1 MMMGSVKETIKYAGL
16 LLLAFVWALPSLWVA
31 FTSFKQNAEIFSLPP
46 TFFPRHPTIWQFTR
60 LFSSWPILRW
70 FVNSFILAGIVTIG
84 SLIICTLAAYSFAR
98 LKWPGRD
105 TVFLIVLAS
114 MLLPMEVSVIPLYF
128 LAVNWKL
135 FNTIWGAALPLI
147 PLPIGVFLLR
157 QFFIN
162 IPRDLED
169 AARIDGCSSF
179 GILLR
184 VVLPNSVPVL
194 AAFGIYIFNYA
205 WNEFLWSLIVLRDP
219 HKVTV
224 PVGLRL
230 VQGAFELDYGLINA
244 AAFVASLPSLLV
256 FLLLRKRI
264 IRGIALSSGLKG

>member
-1 MMMGSVKETIKYAGL
+1 MRQTKSVLKYLGL
-16 LLLAFVWALPSLWVA
+16 LMLILTWALPSLWVTFTA
-31 FTSFKQNAEIFSLPP
+31 FKSNKEIFSIPP
-46 TFFPRHPTIWQFTR
+46 TFFPVQPALEQIKR
-60 LFSSWPILRW
+60 LFATWPVGRW
-70 FVNSFILAGIVTIG
+70 LVNSFALAGIVTIG
-84 SLIICTLAAYSFAR
+84 SLLICTLAAYSFAR
-98 LKWPGRD
+98 LQWPGRD
-105 TVFLIVLAS
+105 RVFLFILAS

-128 LAVNWKL
+128 LVVRWRL
-135 FNTIWGAALPLI
+135 FNTLWGAALPLI

-169 AARIDGCSSF
+169 AAKIDGCSSF
-179 GILLR
+179 AILLR
-184 VVLPNSVPVL
+184 IILPNSLPVL
-194 AAFGIYIFNYA
+194 AAYGIYIFNYA

-219 HKVTV
+219 QKVTM

-230 VQGAFELDYGLINA
+230 IQGAFELDYGMISA

-256 FLLLRKRI
+256 FLALRRRI

>member
-1 MMMGSVKETIKYAGL
+1 MIRKIKKTLEYSGL
-16 LLLAFVWALPSLWVA
+16 LSLMFLWSLPSLWVTLTA
-31 FTSFKQNAEIFSLPP
+31 FKSNKEIFSIPP
-46 TFFPRHPTIWQFTR
+46 TFSPNQPTLEQFWR
-60 LFSSWPILRW
+60 LFSAWPVGRW
-70 FVNSFILAGIVTIG
+70 LMNSLTLAGIVSVF
-84 SLIICTLAAYSFAR
+84 SLIVCTLAAYSFAR
-98 LKWPGRD
+98 LQWPGRD
-105 TVFLIVLAS
+105 RLFLLILVS
-114 MLLPMEVSVIPLYF
+114 MLLPMEVSIIPLYF
-128 LAVNWKL
+128 LTVNWGL

-169 AARIDGCSSF
+169 AAKIDGCSSF

-184 VVLPNSVPVL
+184 IVLPNSLPVL
-194 AAFGIYIFNYA
+194 VAYGIYIFNYA

-219 HKVTV
+219 QKVTM

-230 VQGAFELDYGLINA
+230 VQGSFELDYGLINA
-244 AAFVASLPSLLV
+244 AAFVASLPALFV
-256 FLLLRKRI
+256 FLLLRRRI

>member
-1 MMMGSVKETIKYAGL
+1 MRKTRNILKHLGL
-16 LLLAFVWALPSLWVA
+16 LSLMFLWGLPSLWVA
-31 FTSFKQNAEIFSLPP
+31 FTAFKPNAEIFSIPP
-46 TFFPRHPTIWQFTR
+46 TFWPSHTTLDQFRR
-60 LFSSWPILRW
+60 LFAAWPLGRW
-70 FVNSFILAGIVTIG
+70 LTNSLMLAGIVTIC
-84 SLIICTLAAYSFAR
+84 SLVVCTLAAYSFAR
-98 LKWPGRD
+98 LQWPGRD
-105 TVFLIVLAS
+105 RLFLVILAS

-128 LAVNWKL
+128 LTVNWGL
-135 FNTIWGAALPLI
+135 FNTIWGVALPLI

-169 AARIDGCSSF
+169 AAKIDGCSSF

-184 VVLPNSVPVL
+184 IILPNSLPVL
-194 AAFGIYIFNYA
+194 VAYGIYIFNYA

-219 HKVTV
+219 RKVTM

-230 VQGAFELDYGLINA
+230 IQGAFELDYGLINA
-244 AAFVASLPSLLV
+244 AAFVASLPSLFV
-256 FLLLRKRI
+256 FLFLRRRI

>member
-1 MMMGSVKETIKYAGL
+1 MLKVKNVVKYLGL
-16 LLLAFVWALPSLWVA
+16 LGLMWLWCLPSLWVVLTA
-31 FTSFKQNAEIFSLPP
+31 FKSNPEIFSIPP
-46 TFFPRHPTIWQFTR
+46 TFWPKKITLDQFQR
-60 LFSSWPILRW
+60 LFAAWPLARW
-70 FVNSFILAGIVTIG
+70 LMNSLTLAGLVTFS
-84 SLIICTLAAYSFAR
+84 SLIVCTLAAYAFAR
-98 LKWPGRD
+98 LQWPGRD
-105 TVFLIVLAS
+105 RLFLVILAS

-128 LAVNWKL
+128 LAVNWGL
-135 FNTIWGAALPLI
+135 FNTVWGAALPLI

-169 AARIDGCSSF
+169 AAKIDGCSSF
-179 GILLR
+179 GILLHI
-184 VVLPNSVPVL
+184 VLPNSLPVL
-194 AAFGIYIFNYA
+194 VAYGIYIFNYS

-219 HKVTV
+219 QKVTM

-244 AAFVASLPSLLV
+244 AAFVASLPSLAV
-256 FLLLRKRI
+256 FLLLRRRI

>member
-1 MMMGSVKETIKYAGL
+1 MMRYAKNVLKTFGL
-16 LLLAFVWALPSLWVA
+16 FVLMFVWSLPSLWVA
-31 FTSFKQNAEIFSLPP
+31 FTAFKPDKEIFSLPP
-46 TFFPRHPTIWQFTR
+46 TFFPMQPTLGQIKR
-60 LFSSWPILRW
+60 LFDSWPVWRW
-70 FVNSFILAGIVTIG
+70 LVNSLVLAGIVTG
-84 SLIICTLAAYSFAR
+84 CSLIICTLAAYSFAR
-98 LKWPGRD
+98 LQWPGRD
-105 TVFLIVLAS
+105 RVFLVILAS

-128 LAVNWKL
+128 LVVRWRL

-179 GILLR
+179 AILLR
-184 VVLPNSVPVL
+184 IFLPNSLPVL
-194 AAFGIYIFNYA
+194 AAYGIYIFNYA

-219 HKVTV
+219 KKVTM

-230 VQGAFELDYGLINA
+230 IQGAFELDYGMINA
-244 AAFVASLPSLLV
+244 AAFIASLPSLFV
-256 FLLLRKRI
+256 FLFLRRRI

>member
-1 MMMGSVKETIKYAGL
+1 MRATKNILKSVGL
-16 LLLAFVWALPSLWVA
+16 LALMLVWALPSLWVV
-31 FTSFKQNAEIFSLPP
+31 FTALKPNKEIFSIPP
-46 TFFPRHPTIWQFTR
+46 TFFPMQPSLIQIKR
-60 LFSSWPILRW
+60 LFFTWPVGRW
-70 FVNSFILAGIVTIG
+70 LLNSFTLASIVTFC

-98 LKWPGRD
+98 LQWPGRD
-105 TVFLIVLAS
+105 RIFLLILGS

-128 LAVNWKL
+128 LAVQWRL
-135 FNTIWGAALPLI
+135 FNTIWGAAIPLV

-179 GILLR
+179 AILLR
-184 VVLPNSVPVL
+184 IVIPNSWPVL
-194 AAFGIYIFNYA
+194 AAYGIYIFNYA
-205 WNEFLWSLIVLRDP
+205 WNEFLWSMIVLRDP
-219 HKVTV
+219 QKVTM

-230 VQGAFELDYGLINA
+230 IQGAFELDYGMINA
-244 AAFVASLPSLLV
+244 AAFIASLPSLFV
-256 FLLLRKRI
+256 FLFLRRRI